1 MGQIES
7 GCCRVGDTCILMP
20 NRTQVEVTNI
30 YYEGIEKDS
39 CVCGEFVR
47 LKLTNVEEEVSMKN
61 ILLIY

>member
-1 MGQIES
+1 
-7 GCCRVGDTCILMP
+7 MP
-20 NRTQVEVTNI
+20 NSTQVEVTNI